1 MELFKK
7 IITLL
12 SYVFASV
19 FSFMLFGIMLLFVF
33 AIVSIGKNTASS
45 SPLKITSKN
54 AVGVVDIL
62 GEIVTADNFRK
73 NFNKFQKNKK
83 IKAIVVRIDSPGGA
97 VGASEEMYRIIKN
110 SKKPVVCS
118 LGNVAA
124 SGGVYAAMGCDKV
137 VSNMGTITGSIGV
150 ILFMP
155 NISKVVDK
163 VGFKMNIVK
172 SGKFKDAGSPF
183 KEIAE
188 DEQNLLQNLVTK
200 SYEEFLS
207 IVATS
212 RNLPVDKVR
221 GFADGRII
229 LGSQALEYGLVD
241 EIGGLEKAGK
251 IALELAKVKDG
262 EPEFIFVSKPRA
274 ILEIFEQL
282 EQKLD
287 LFGYK
292 GLGYSNNTKL
302 KYF

>member
-7 IITLL
+7 LLTLL
-12 SYVFASV
+12 SFVFAST
-19 FSFMLFGIMLLFVF
+19 FSFILLCIVALFVF
-33 AIVSIGKNTASS
+33 ALVSVGKKSAMSA
-45 SPLKITSKN
+45 PLKLSSKN
-54 AVGVVDIL
+54 AVGVVDLL

-83 IKAIVVRIDSPGGA
+83 IKSIVVRIDSPGGA
-97 VGASEEMYRIIKN
+97 VGASEEIYRIIKN

-155 NISKVVDK
+155 NVSQVVDK

-172 SGKFKDAGSPF
+172 SGKYKDAGSPF
-183 KEIAE
+183 KEFGG
-188 DEQNLLQNLVTK
+188 DEQSLLQSLVSQ
-200 SYEEFLS
+200 SYEEFLK
-207 IVATS
+207 IVATN

-221 GFADGRII
+221 KFADGRII

-241 EIGGLEKAGK
+241 KIGGLEEAGK
-251 IALELAKVKDG
+251 LALELADIKDV
-262 EPEFIFVSKPRA
+262 EPEFVFVSKPRA
-274 ILEIFEQL
+274 ILEIFEQF

-287 LFGYK
+287 LFGY
-292 GLGYSNNTKL
+292 NNNVRL